1 MEVACVLRSKES
13 VSIKQLKEE
22 VRQFGED
29 GEYIQ
34 EGKRHY
40 DVKMRAG
47 EVGRGQVIQTLVEN
61 VEIFTPKH
69 KKLLKDLTVW
79 GGMRLSITL

>member
-1 MEVACVLRSKES
+1 MT
-13 VSIKQLKEE
+13 IKQLKEE

-34 EGKRHY
+34 EGKHHR

-47 EVGRGQVIQTLVEN
+47 E
-61 VEIFTPKH
+61 K
-69 KKLLKDLTVW
+69 
-79 GGMRLSITL
+79 